1 VSSILLIRISVLAEQ
16 WYRMQQKQES
26 GLTDMTKKVFAI
38 LGATFAGIRNQF
50 SQISAER
57 NRSWFKA
64 LSFPYFLID

>member
-1 VSSILLIRISVLAEQ
+1 
-16 WYRMQQKQES
+16 MQQMQES

-38 LGATFAGIRNQF
+38 LGAIFAGIRNQF
-50 SQISAER
+50 SQTSAER